1 MYVTVNHIKMN
12 QKVILSVIRHI
23 LTFVGGMLIAK
34 GVVSESMANEITGFI
49 VAATGSIW
57 SIVDKWNSEKK

>member
-1 MYVTVNHIKMN
+1 MN

-34 GVVSESMANEITGFI
+34 GVVSESLASEITGFI
-49 VAATGSIW
+49 VTAVGSVW
-57 SIVDKWNSEKK
+57 SIVEKWNSEKK

>member
-1 MYVTVNHIKMN
+1 MLVSIKTVNMN

-34 GVVSESMANEITGFI
+34 GVVSESFANEVTGFI
-49 VAATGSIW
+49 IATTGAVW
-57 SIVDKWNSEKK
+57 SIIEKWNAEKK